1 MPIRFFTEEINFNL
15 KEKKKHRNW
24 LTDFVKEEGFIIG
37 EINYVF
43 CSDEYLHK
51 INIAYLGH
59 DTYTDIITFDQ
70 SDSSEEISGD
80 IFVSIERVIENA
92 KQNKTGFEEELRR
105 VIAHGI
111 LHLMGY
117 KDKSSQDVEQMRE
130 KENNA
135 LQKY

>member
-117 KDKSSQDVEQMRE
+117 KDKSSQDVEQMRK